1 MLFKK
6 KEQRIIKIEGMMCA
20 HCVKHVTDALCAID
34 GVNAKV
40 NLGDK
45 SAAVTMSKDV
55 SNNALKAAIEGAGYT
70 VVSIE
75 SK

>member
-34 GVNAKV
+34 GVSAKV

-45 SAAVTMSKDV
+45 SAVVTLSKDV
-55 SNNALKAAIEGAGYT
+55 SSDALKSAVENAGYT
-70 VVSIE
+70 AVSIE

>member
-6 KEQRIIKIEGMMCA
+6 KEQRIIKIEGMMCD
-20 HCVKHVTDALCAID
+20 HCAKHVTDALCAID
-34 GVNAKV
+34 GVSAKV

-45 SAAVTMSKDV
+45 SATVTLSKDV
-55 SNNALKAAIEGAGYT
+55 SNDALKAAVENAGYT
-70 VVSIE
+70 AVSIE